1 MRMLRAILAG
11 AMLVTA
17 GQSVAAAGDDADWQL
32 FGRVLSLVQSVA
44 HVAAQSND
52 PRAVER
58 QVEHL
63 LSGRNTEANRLA
75 GDLIGDAFE
84 DMPARY
90 RGTVLALANDFAAI
104 ARKDRARQSATQA
117 PGSEGALQARKDLA
131 SIGLRYYDA
140 VQFLDAVKRDDRLA
154 VELFVAARGVDIATR
169 DSDGVNALE
178 HAQRRNHRAIAELL
192 ATARR

>member
-104 ARKDRARQSATQA
+104 ARKDRARARADLYRALITIHTLLGDMSATA
-117 PGSEGALQARKDLA
+117 PSFFQ
-131 SIGLRYYDA
+131 
-140 VQFLDAVKRDDRLA
+140 
-154 VELFVAARGVDIATR
+154 GVR
-169 DSDGVNALE
+169 
-178 HAQRRNHRAIAELL
+178 Q
-192 ATARR
+192 